1 MGLPWNRIFHELNL
15 TPLINKMNELAQTVE
30 QLASQIV
37 TVNNPRIT
45 IKQGGETKGS
55 FTLNQSSAK
64 TINLDAGGGG
74 NTNTF
79 SGDYNDLTNKPNIF
93 SGDYNDLTNKPT
105 IPTVN
110 NATLTI
116 KQGGTTKGTFTANA
130 STDVEI
136 DLDAGGG
143 GGSTYTAGAG
153 IDITN
158 NVISVINPIVKT
170 DISFDEAVIPCLFQ
184 DTTATPSGA
193 LTKEDGTT
201 ATLAD
206 CLDLGASTLNI
217 GAQFT
222 KYISNVH
229 VSGNGKDY
237 DYGTQAQ
244 TVFTYDKDIDSATAQ
259 VSPSGNYGLFD
270 ETAQIIGGSVSSPS
284 GSYITLQIVLGKA
297 NGHLYAFVYNGYF
310 GTLSEQSYISSC
322 TLTADIEFTKI

>member
-79 SGDYNDLTNKPNIF
+79 SGDYNDLTNKP
-93 SGDYNDLTNKPT
+93 T

-143 GGSTYTAGAG
+143 GGSTYTAGTG

-158 NVISVINPIVKT
+158 NVISVTNPVNKVYLESPRITV
-170 DISFDEAVIPCLFQ
+170 PCLYNDNGTFYN
-184 DTTATPSGA
+184 
-193 LTKEDGTT
+193 LDGTT
-201 ATLAD
+201 ATLSN
-206 CLDLGASTLNI
+206 CLDLGTFSGDFGGFLYIRYILHVFSATFQDYDFD
-217 GAQFT
+217 AQSHTQNTFSDIDKDT
-222 KYISNVH
+222 GYHTVYIDDNDWFDTYMSNNVIISN
-229 VSGNGKDY
+229 
-237 DYGTQAQ
+237 GTKND
-244 TVFTYDKDIDSATAQ
+244 VFPFI
-259 VSPSGNYGLFD
+259 
-270 ETAQIIGGSVSSPS
+270 
-284 GSYITLQIVLGKA
+284 LGKK
-297 NGHLYAFVYNGYF
+297 NSHLYLFIASNCYG
-310 GTLSEQSYISSC
+310 GISNTEYAESME
-322 TLTADIEFTKI
+322 ASFTIQFLGF